1 MTKRILVPIA
11 NGTEEIEAVTIID
24 TLTRAGYDVSVAS
37 ADFDGQLTVTCSRGV
52 VLSAQHR
59 LVDIADEEFDAIVLP
74 GGLGGA
80 EVFQGSTILIEIL
93 KQQKYD
99 GRLVAAICASPAI
112 VLQHHDLYPGAIM
125 TGHPNFQQHIPDSLW
140 RTRRVTFD
148 INNNLLTSQGPG
160 SSIEFAIEI
169 IIRLSGKTAAKQVA
183 EPMMVLPQLHYDKLS
198 EDA

>member
-37 ADFDGQLTVTCSRGV
+37 ADFAGQLTVTCSRGV

-125 TGHPNFQQHIPDSLW
+125 TGHPNFQQHIPASLW

>member
-125 TGHPNFQQHIPDSLW
+125 TGHPNFQQHIPASLW

>member
-37 ADFDGQLTVTCSRGV
+37 ADFAGQLTVTCSRGV

-80 EVFQGSTILIEIL
+80 EVFQSSTILIEIL

-125 TGHPNFQQHIPDSLW
+125 TGHPNFQQHIP
-140 RTRRVTFD
+140 
-148 INNNLLTSQGPG
+148 
-160 SSIEFAIEI
+160 AA
-169 IIRLSGKTAAKQVA
+169 LSKYVNG
-183 EPMMVLPQLHYDKLS
+183 
-198 EDA
+198 